1 MGTTIQDILDLIGG
15 ELKDDTD
22 ATERF
27 RRHISKEKWE
37 TDQYKEW
44 LDECIKEG
52 KGSHDPY
59 NRAFQDL
66 VVSVGKKLGFE
77 ITYGKYQV
85 RRGQEEGYDG
95 LWVRDTGEIIVLEVK
110 TTTWPL
116 GDIDQLGKY
125 IKTVIKDKGHE
136 NVYGL
141 YVIGSGEVKPLI
153 QQIHG
158 SKYKDVMRIIHYEDL
173 IELLKLKEELE
184 PVIGE
189 KEAFMKIQNL
199 LFPVESIDV
208 GNILKLIVEIAEA
221 RSTAKE
227 GVEEEEEEGKEIEE
241 AEELPWTKTELIDYL
256 SECTSYQ
263 RVLLAA
269 LVQAEEEPV
278 PKKKVLYLMTQIAE
292 KRPSEGIDK
301 KITGLSIAGARA
313 GLKMRR
319 KPLKKEDII
328 DSDWNES
335 VGDYIYKIKPEYK
348 SIVEEWVKKEG
359 LIL

>member
-1 MGTTIQDILDLIGG
+1 MKTTIRDILNLIGG
-15 ELKDDTD
+15 ELKDDID
-22 ATERF
+22 ATSRF
-27 RRHISKEKWE
+27 RNFISQEKWE

-66 VVSVGKKLGFE
+66 VVTVGRKLGFDVK
-77 ITYGKYQV
+77 YGKYQV
-85 RRGQEEGYDG
+85 RRGEEAGFDG
-95 LWVRDTGEIIVLEVK
+95 LWERDTEEAIVLEVK

-125 IKTVIKDKGHE
+125 IDSLRKSKANE

-141 YVIGSGEVKPLI
+141 YIIGGGDVKPLI

-158 SKYKDVMRIIHYEDL
+158 SKYRDSMRIIQYEDL
-173 IELLKLKEELE
+173 IELLHLKEELE

-189 KEAFMKIQNL
+189 KDAVVKSQSL
-199 LFPVESIDV
+199 LFPVESINV
-208 GNILKLIVEIAEA
+208 GNVLKLILEIATA

-227 GVEEEEEEGKEIEE
+227 EVEEEEKAEE
-241 AEELPWTKTELIDYL
+241 AVETEDLPWTKGELTDYL
-256 SECTSYQ
+256 NECTSYQ

-269 LVQAEEEPV
+269 LIQAEEEPTL
-278 PKKKVLYLMTQIAE
+278 KKKVLYLMTQIAE
-292 KRPSEGIDK
+292 KKPGEGIKK

-319 KPLKKEDII
+319 KNLKKEDII
-328 DSDWNES
+328 DSKWDES
-335 VGDYIYKIKPEYK
+335 VRELTYRIKPEYK
-348 SIVEEWVKKEG
+348 SAVEEWVKKEG
-359 LIL
+359 LML